1 MEKELLTILNTK
13 GVSGLTHDALKS
25 KPYYNKLTKLNKKN
39 LDMEEFCCK
48 ILDREDDYIMYI
60 SICNDE

>member
-1 MEKELLTILNTK
+1 MEKEILTILNTK
-13 GVSGLTHDALKS
+13 GVSGLTDNALKD
-25 KPYYNKLTKLNKKN
+25 KTYYNKLIKLNKKN